1 MTEKV
6 AFEYAASDLPGYVAP
21 QVLEV
26 TYLWFS
32 GHQYS
37 PFWND
42 DVGVGEGDN
51 FTWNADFIICN
62 QRSKL
67 SVKIGGDECSG
78 VVRFIEKYGFY
89 EGGGVR
95 NEYRVDPSILLAVLT
110 GSRDDRLPSLLWQ
123 RYEQRR
129 RDTLDELKE
138 LSKTKQ
144 ELEKLDDSAEALLS
158 LQVFM
163 EQQQN
168 KIEELKQE
176 TANTLALLHKYS
188 F

>member
-1 MTEKV
+1 M
-6 AFEYAASDLPGYVAP
+6 
-21 QVLEV
+21 
-26 TYLWFS
+26 
-32 GHQYS
+32 
-37 PFWND
+37 
-42 DVGVGEGDN
+42 
-51 FTWNADFIICN
+51 
-62 QRSKL
+62 
-67 SVKIGGDECSG
+67 
-78 VVRFIEKYGFY
+78 
-89 EGGGVR
+89 R